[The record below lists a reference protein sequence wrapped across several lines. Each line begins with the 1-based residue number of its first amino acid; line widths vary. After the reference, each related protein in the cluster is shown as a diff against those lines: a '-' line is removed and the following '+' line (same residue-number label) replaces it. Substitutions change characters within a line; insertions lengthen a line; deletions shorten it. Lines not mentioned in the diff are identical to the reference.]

1 MGGFGSLPTGQRIS
15 LFYFCKEK
23 RKMKDYRKIYA
34 DYYGI
39 KWDSKLFEVHHID
52 RDRENNDINNLVLVP
67 KKLHREY
74 HKYLSMIE
82 WDIKS
87 PEDFYN
93 INQTD
98 ITHFYQYQEFL
109 KIKSDLMLYV
119 LLRNTA
125 GGSSENYMELLKKQY
140 IQCGR

>member
-1 MGGFGSLPTGQRIS
+1 
-15 LFYFCKEK
+15 
-23 RKMKDYRKIYA
+23 MKDYRKIYA

-125 GGSSENYMELLKKQY
+125 GCSSENYMELLKKQY